1 MRNALFGLVLL
12 AGSAVTP
19 APVLSPAGQAPV
31 PLPRIIALRPQGA
44 QQGVDFQWKGRLAPG
59 KTIEVRGVNGDVRA
73 VLATGPEVEVTA
85 VKRARRS
92 DPDEVDIR
100 VIEHP
105 DGVTICAIYPTS
117 RRARR
122 ENYCG
127 PGESHNNTENNDVK
141 VEFTVR
147 VPAGVRLAGATV
159 NGDVMVE
166 SLRSD
171 VLATT
176 VNGSVE
182 VSTTGYAE
190 AETVNGSIRAAM
202 QSTKLPN
209 RLDFRTVNGGITLDL
224 PEGFSAEVEAQTVN
238 GDVSTDFPLTV
249 QGRFGPRRVTGRIGA
264 GGPRLSLQT
273 VNGSIRLRRA
283 M

>member
-1 MRNALFGLVLL
+1 MMRTSLLGLMLW
-12 AGSAVTP
+12 AGF
-19 APVLSPAGQAPV
+19 LSPGPAAAQAQ
-31 PLPRIIALRPQGA
+31 RGA
-44 QQGVDFQWKGRLAPG
+44 DFEWKGRIAPG
-59 KTIEVRGVNGDVRA
+59 KTIEIRGVSGDVRA

-85 VKRARRS
+85 VKRGRRS
-92 DPDEVDIR
+92 DPDEVQIR
-100 VIEHP
+100 VVEHG
-105 DGVTICAIYPTS
+105 DGVTICAVYPTA

-127 PGESHNNTENNDVK
+127 PGESHNNTDNNDVA

-147 VPAGVRLAGATV
+147 VPSGVRLTGATV
-159 NGDVMVE
+159 NGDVVME
-166 SLRSD
+166 SLKSD

-176 VNGSVE
+176 VNGSIE

-202 QSTKLPN
+202 QSTRLPES
-209 RLDFRTVNGGITLDL
+209 LDFRTVNGSITLDL
-224 PEGFSAEVEAQTVN
+224 PEGFGANVEARTVN

-249 QGRFGPRRVTGRIGA
+249 QGRFGPRRVNGKIGG
-264 GGPRLSLQT
+264 GGPRLSLET